1 MTKPKLAWDEYLYAY
16 GYDSR
21 DAALC
26 AADGLYASGDAS
38 PAERPRIVTYVT
50 AANEPRYGIA
60 LRDNSLELA

>member
-1 MTKPKLAWDEYLYAY
+1 MTKPKLTWNECLYSY
-16 GYDSR
+16 GYASR
-21 DAALC
+21 DDALC
-26 AADGLYASGDAS
+26 AVDGLYASGEVS

>member
-1 MTKPKLAWDEYLYAY
+1 MTKPKLNWDEYLYAY
-16 GYDSR
+16 GYASR

-26 AADGLYASGDAS
+26 ASDPLRTAGGS
-38 PAERPRIVTYVT
+38 PRIVTYVT